1 MDESNPYAPP
11 QAAVYDVPAPPQE
24 WLEPADRVTRLAAS
38 ILDGVIIFVM
48 VYVPLLMAAAASGA
62 ADSGSPIARGV
73 VVLGGF
79 LTLAGLATWIV
90 LTIRSVSRN
99 GQSLAKEMLGI
110 RVVRT
115 DGTPASLGRIFWL
128 RNVVNYLLSII
139 PLYGFV
145 DVLFIFGES
154 RQCLH
159 DKLADTAVVKA

>member
-11 QAAVYDVPAPPQE
+11 QAAVYDVPGAQE
-24 WLEPADRVTRLAAS
+24 WLEPADRITRLAAA

-48 VYVPLLMAAAASGA
+48 IYVPLLVAAAAGDA
-62 ADSGSPIARGV
+62 AAAGSPAASALVLLGAGSALLGTV
-73 VVLGGF
+73 V
-79 LTLAGLATWIV
+79 WSV
-90 LTIRSVSRN
+90 LTIRSVSSN
-99 GQSLAKEMLGI
+99 GQSIAKKMLGI

-128 RNVVNYLLSII
+128 RNVVNWLLSLI

>member
-11 QAAVYDVPAPPQE
+11 QAAVYDVPTLPQE

-38 ILDGVIIFVM
+38 ILDGIIIFVM
-48 VYVPLLMAAAASGA
+48 VYVPLLMAAAATGA
-62 ADSGSPIARGV
+62 AENGSPVAQGV

-79 LTLAGLATWIV
+79 LTLAGLVTWIV
-90 LTIRSVSRN
+90 LTIRSVSRS
-99 GQSLAKEMLGI
+99 GQSLAKKMLGI

-128 RNVVNYLLSII
+128 RNAVNYLLSLI
-139 PLYGFV
+139 PLYGIV